1 MGAGKGGVCGSALPM
16 MRVAARAVSSQY
28 AVAANPARPFG
39 GVFLDVAALYCSHIH
54 PDVETQSAIESRNE
68 ETI

>member
-1 MGAGKGGVCGSALPM
+1 MGAGMGGVCGSALPM
-16 MRVAARAVSSQY
+16 MRTATRAMSAQH
-28 AVAANPARPFG
+28 AVAAIPARPFG

-68 ETI
+68 ENV